1 MTLEHT
7 TAVIMAGGGGT
18 RLWPL
23 SRSNRPKQSLAILGD
38 RTLFQM
44 AVDRLTPVIPT
55 DRIMVVSVE
64 SMAGILQPQ
73 IPSLTADNFLNEPFP
88 RGTASVLGYAATVLN
103 HRAPGTVM
111 ACLTADHIIQNEERF
126 RELLAAAEARALQGE
141 LVTLGIAPSA
151 PSTGY
156 GYIHLG
162 ERPGAEEGGDIRRGR
177 QFKGK
182 HDYTSAAEY
191 VESGEYAWNSG
202 MFVWTPERILQEI
215 ARLMPQLYAA
225 LQEIERSLGTPEE
238 GSVIERVWKDLES
251 ETIDYGVMEG
261 AENVVVIP
269 ADELGWWDVGGWD
282 RLEELMDSDQNG
294 NTVRAI
300 DTLLSDTNRAVI
312 YQEPGLRRLVATLGL
327 EDIVIVDT
335 EDVLLVCDRNRAE
348 EVRSLVAG
356 LSDSGLEDYA

>member
-7 TAVIMAGGGGT
+7 TAVIMAGGVGT

-44 AVDRLTPVIPT
+44 AVDRLAPAIPT
-55 DRIMVVSVE
+55 ERILVVSVE

-73 IPSLTADNFLNEPFP
+73 IPSLTSENFLTEPFP

-126 RELLAAAEARALQGE
+126 LELLAAAEARALQGE

-162 ERPGAEEGGDIRRGR
+162 ETLAAEKGFDIRKVL
-177 QFKGK
+177 QFKEK
-182 HDYTSAAEY
+182 PDYAAAAEY

-215 ARLMPQLYAA
+215 ERLMPKLYAA
-225 LQEIERSLGTPEE
+225 LQEIERALGTPEE
-238 GSVIERVWKDLES
+238 SSVIAKVWEGLES

-269 ADELGWWDVGGWD
+269 SDDLGWWDVGGWD
-282 RLEELMDSDQNG
+282 RLEDLMESDQNG
-294 NTVRAI
+294 NTVRAT
-300 DTLLSDTNRAVI
+300 DSLLSDTNGAVI

-335 EDVLLVCDRNRAE
+335 EDVLLVCARNRAE

-356 LSDSGLEDYA
+356 LSENGLEDYA

>member
-44 AVDRLTPVIPT
+44 AVDRLTPAIPT
-55 DRIMVVSVE
+55 DRILVVSVE
-64 SMAGILQPQ
+64 SMAGILKPQ
-73 IPSLTADNFLNEPFP
+73 IPSLKSDNFLNEPFP
-88 RGTASVLGYAATVLN
+88 RGTASVLGYAATVLK
-103 HRAPGTVM
+103 HRAPGVVM
-111 ACLTADHIIQNEERF
+111 ACLTADHIIQNEGRF
-126 RELLAAAEARALQGE
+126 LELLAAAETRALQGE

-162 ERPGAEEGGDIRRGR
+162 EKLAAEEGFDIRRVR
-177 QFKGK
+177 QFKEK
-182 HDYTSAAEY
+182 PDYAAAVEY

-202 MFVWTPERILQEI
+202 MFVWTPERILQEF

-225 LQEIERSLGTPEE
+225 LQEIERALGTPEE
-238 GSVIERVWKDLES
+238 SSVIERVWKDLES

-269 ADELGWWDVGGWD
+269 VEDLGWWDVGGWD
-282 RLEELMDSDQNG
+282 RLEDLMDSDQNG
-294 NTVRAI
+294 NTVRAAEV
-300 DTLLSDTNRAVI
+300 LLSDTNRAMI
-312 YQEPGLRRLVATLGL
+312 YQEPGVHRLVATLRL

-335 EDVLLVCDRNRAE
+335 QDVLLVCDRKRAE

-356 LSDSGLEDYA
+356 LSESGLEDYA

>member
-44 AVDRLTPVIPT
+44 AVDRLTPAIPT
-55 DRIMVVSVE
+55 ERILVVSVE

-73 IPSLTADNFLNEPFP
+73 IPSLTSENFLNEPFP

-126 RELLAAAEARALQGE
+126 LELLAAAEARALQGE

-162 ERPGAEEGGDIRRGR
+162 ETLAVEKGFDIRKVL
-177 QFKGK
+177 QFKEK
-182 HDYTSAAEY
+182 PDYAAAAEY

-215 ARLMPQLYAA
+215 ERLMPKLYAA
-225 LQEIERSLGTPEE
+225 LQEIERALGTPEE
-238 GSVIERVWKDLES
+238 SSVIAKVWEGLES

-269 ADELGWWDVGGWD
+269 ADDLGWWDVGGWD
-282 RLEELMDSDQNG
+282 RLDMMDSDQNG
-294 NTVRAI
+294 NTVRAT
-300 DTLLSDTNRAVI
+300 DSLLSDTNRTVI
-312 YQEPGLRRLVATLGL
+312 YQEPGLHRLVATLGL

-335 EDVLLVCDRNRAE
+335 EDVLLVCDRKRAE

-356 LSDSGLEDYA
+356 LSENGLEDYA

>member
-44 AVDRLTPVIPT
+44 AVDRLTPAIPT
-55 DRIMVVSVE
+55 DRILVVSVE

-73 IPSLTADNFLNEPFP
+73 IPSLNADNFLNEPMP
-88 RGTASVLGYAATVLN
+88 RGTASVVGYAAIVLH
-103 HRAPGTVM
+103 HRAPGAVM
-111 ACLTADHIIQNEERF
+111 ACLTADHIIQNGERF
-126 RELLAAAEARALQGE
+126 LELLAAAEARALKGE

-162 ERPGAEEGGDIRRGR
+162 EILATEDGFDIRSVR
-177 QFKGK
+177 QFKEK
-182 HDYTSAAEY
+182 PDYQAATKY
-191 VESGEYAWNSG
+191 FESGEYAWNSG
-202 MFVWTPERILQEI
+202 MFVWTAERILKEI
-215 ARLMPQLYAA
+215 ERLMPQLYAA
-225 LQEIERSLGTPEE
+225 LQEIERSLGTSEE
-238 GSVIERVWKDLES
+238 RSVMERVWDGLQS

-269 ADELGWWDVGGWD
+269 ADDLGWWDVGGWD
-282 RLEELMDSDQNG
+282 RLKDLMDSDANG
-294 NTVRAI
+294 NSVRAT
-300 DTLLSDTNRAVI
+300 DVLLSDTTRTVI
-312 YQEPGLRRLVATLGL
+312 YQEPGLHRLVATLGL
-327 EDIVIVDT
+327 EDVVIVDT
-335 EDVLLVCDRNRAE
+335 EDVLLVCDRKRAE

-356 LSDSGLEDYA
+356 LSESGLEDYA

>member
-1 MTLEHT
+1 MTLENT

-23 SRSNRPKQSLAILGD
+23 SRTNRPKQSLAILGD

-44 AVDRLTPVIPT
+44 AVERLVPAVPIDRVL
-55 DRIMVVSVE
+55 VVSVD
-64 SMAGILQPQ
+64 SIAGILQPQ
-73 IPSLTADNFLNEPFP
+73 IPSLTADNFLNEPYP
-88 RGTASVLGYAATVLN
+88 RGTASVIGYAATVLR
-103 HRAPGTVM
+103 HRTPGAVM

-126 RELLAAAEARALQGE
+126 LELLAAAEARALTGE

-162 ERPGAEEGGDIRRGR
+162 ELLATEGGFEIRSVR
-177 QFKGK
+177 QFKEK
-182 HDYTSAAEY
+182 PDATTAAKY
-191 VESGEYAWNSG
+191 LQSGEFSWNSG
-202 MFVWTPERILQEI
+202 MFVWTAERILQEI
-215 ARLMPQLYAA
+215 ERLMPQLYAA

-238 GSVIERVWKDLES
+238 SSVIVRVWEGLES

-269 ADELGWWDVGGWD
+269 ADDLGWWDVGGWD
-282 RLEELMDSDQNG
+282 RLEDLMDSDPNG
-294 NTVRAI
+294 NTVRAT
-300 DTLLSDTNRAVI
+300 DVLLSDTERAVI

-335 EDVLLVCDRNRAE
+335 KDVLLVCDRKRAE

-356 LSDSGLEDYA
+356 LSESGLEDYA

>member
-55 DRIMVVSVE
+55 DRILVVSVE

-73 IPSLTADNFLNEPFP
+73 IPSLTAENFLNEPFP

-103 HRAPGTVM
+103 QRAPGTVM
-111 ACLTADHIIQNEERF
+111 ACLTADHVIQNEERF
-126 RELLAAAEARALQGE
+126 LELLATAEARALQGE

-162 ERPGAEEGGDIRRGR
+162 EKLAAEEGFDIRRVQ
-177 QFKGK
+177 QFKEK
-182 HDYTSAAEY
+182 PDLAAAVEY

-215 ARLMPQLYAA
+215 ARLMPQLYDA

-238 GSVIERVWKDLES
+238 SSVIERVWKDLES

-269 ADELGWWDVGGWD
+269 ADDLGWWDVGGWD
-282 RLEELMDSDQNG
+282 RLEDLMDSDQNG
-294 NTVRAI
+294 NTVRAT
-300 DTLLSDTNRAVI
+300 DSLLSDTNRAVI
-312 YQEPGLRRLVATLGL
+312 YQEPGLHRLVATLGL

-356 LSDSGLEDYA
+356 LSENGLEDYA

>member
-44 AVDRLTPVIPT
+44 AVDRLTPAIPT
-55 DRIMVVSVE
+55 ERILVVSVE

-73 IPSLTADNFLNEPFP
+73 IPSLTSDNFLNEPFP

-103 HRAPGTVM
+103 RRAPGTVM

-126 RELLAAAEARALQGE
+126 LELLAAAEARALQGE

-162 ERPGAEEGGDIRRGR
+162 EKLAAEQGFDIRQVL
-177 QFKGK
+177 QFKEK
-182 HDYTSAAEY
+182 PDYAAAVEY
-191 VESGEYAWNSG
+191 IESGEYAWNSG

-215 ARLMPQLYAA
+215 ERLMPTLYAA
-225 LQEIERSLGTPEE
+225 LQEIDRALGKPEE
-238 GSVIERVWKDLES
+238 SAVIARVWEGLES

-269 ADELGWWDVGGWD
+269 ANDLGWWDVGGWD
-282 RLEELMDSDQNG
+282 RFDELMESDQNG
-294 NTVRAI
+294 NTVMATDI
-300 DTLLSDTNRAVI
+300 LLSDTNRAVI
-312 YQEPGLRRLVATLGL
+312 YQEPGLHRLVATLGL
-327 EDIVIVDT
+327 KDIVIVDT
-335 EDVLLVCDRNRAE
+335 EDVLLVCDRKRAE
-348 EVRSLVAG
+348 EVRSLVAR
-356 LSDSGLEDYA
+356 LSESGLEDYA

>member
-44 AVDRLTPVIPT
+44 AVDRLTPAIPT
-55 DRIMVVSVE
+55 DRILVVSVE
-64 SMAGILQPQ
+64 SMAGALQPQ
-73 IPSLTADNFLNEPFP
+73 IPSLTSENFLNEPFP

-126 RELLAAAEARALQGE
+126 LELLAAAEARAIKGE

-162 ERPGAEEGGDIRRGR
+162 ETLAAEQGFDIRKVL
-177 QFKGK
+177 QFKEK
-182 HDYTSAAEY
+182 PDYAAAAEY

-215 ARLMPQLYAA
+215 ERLMPKLYAA

-238 GSVIERVWKDLES
+238 SSVIARVWEGLES

-269 ADELGWWDVGGWD
+269 ADDLGWSDVGGWD
-282 RLEELMDSDQNG
+282 RLEDLMDSDQNG
-294 NTVRAI
+294 NTVRAT
-300 DTLLSDTNRAVI
+300 DSLLSDTNRAVI

-356 LSDSGLEDYA
+356 LSENGLEDYA